1 MAMNQKLWGPRS
13 ALALAVSE
21 AAPDHF
27 YMRRCG
33 MQIAIPEPMIEE
45 RVAARKNSGLAP
57 FSKDELKAFRAPTVG
72 RVMLLRGRTG
82 EELLGALLKFF
93 DEGIFDILCL
103 DSVSAVLP
111 EADAGKDL
119 DENQKRAAAAGL
131 LTKFFQHY
139 LNGTTGYSSLNKTT
153 VIFTSQV
160 RSNSKKAEAPAH
172 IQKYL
177 PDYAPQ
183 GAWAAK
189 HGKLID
195 ILVKPG
201 EKEKEK
207 TNVEVTTLGA
217 AVEQRKKTVQ
227 IGKSIRYEILKGKAG
242 VHEGITGEFPF
253 NYDTI
258 TDDQRMI
265 VLSALRLGVA
275 EERNGVI
282 TFYDLKQH
290 SPIPGLE
297 KLPIDKIVEMLRAN
311 FDLEYAI
318 RLMLLASVGV
328 ECPRGSEVALVMSVT
343 SEVQRDKMDLCL
355 PASTP
360 VFEIAWSNPSLDC
373 LRAPSELAEFVLASR
388 DVMEKIHRVK
398 ATKVAT
404 TRTLSVPA
412 PHPQRPMR
420 ADAPGRAPG
429 TRRRCPRTAV

>member
-1 MAMNQKLWGPRS
+1 MSRLTVTELNKRVAQLEAKMNRGAAEKGASVCADLDQAPNAYFLRRPSGILELDMHLGGGLPAGGLSYLSGPDGSGKTTLLYKFMAMNQKLWGPRS

-57 FSKDELKAFRAPTVG
+57 FTKDELKAFRAPTVG

-82 EELLGALLKFF
+82 EELLGALLEFF

-297 KLPIDKIVEMLRAN
+297 KLPIDKIVEMLRAD

-328 ECPRGSEVALVMSVT
+328 ECTYR
-343 SEVQRDKMDLCL
+343 
-355 PASTP
+355 
-360 VFEIAWSNPSLDC
+360 
-373 LRAPSELAEFVLASR
+373 
-388 DVMEKIHRVK
+388 
-398 ATKVAT
+398 
-404 TRTLSVPA
+404 
-412 PHPQRPMR
+412 
-420 ADAPGRAPG
+420 
-429 TRRRCPRTAV
+429 

>member
-1 MAMNQKLWGPRS
+1 MSRLTVAELNKRVAQLEAQMNRGASKKGASVCTDIDQAPNAYFLRRPSGVIDLDMHLGGGLPAGGLSYLSGPDGSGKTTLLYKFMAMNQKLWGPRS

-27 YMRRCG
+27 YMRKCG

-45 RVAARKNSGLAP
+45 RVAARKNSGLP
-57 FSKDELKAFRAPTVG
+57 SFTKDELKAFRAPTMG
-72 RVMLLRGRTG
+72 RVMLLRGCTG
-82 EELLGALLKFF
+82 EELLGALLECF

-111 EADAGKDL
+111 EADASKDL

-139 LNGTTGYSSLNKTT
+139 LNGTTGYSALNKTT

-207 TNVEVTTLGA
+207 TTVEVSTLGA
-217 AVEQRKKTVQ
+217 AVEQRKKMVQ

-242 VHEGITGEFPF
+242 IHEGITGEFPF

-265 VLSALRLGVA
+265 VLSALRLGIA
-275 EERNGVI
+275 EERNGLV
-282 TFYDLKQH
+282 TFYDLRQR
-290 SPIPGLE
+290 IPVHGLE
-297 KLPIDKIVEMLRAN
+297 KLPLDKIVEMLRTD
-311 FDLEYAI
+311 FELEHTI

-328 ECPRGSEVALVMSVT
+328 ECTYR
-343 SEVQRDKMDLCL
+343 
-355 PASTP
+355 
-360 VFEIAWSNPSLDC
+360 
-373 LRAPSELAEFVLASR
+373 
-388 DVMEKIHRVK
+388 
-398 ATKVAT
+398 
-404 TRTLSVPA
+404 
-412 PHPQRPMR
+412 
-420 ADAPGRAPG
+420 
-429 TRRRCPRTAV
+429 

>member
-1 MAMNQKLWGPRS
+1 MSRLTVTELNKRVAQLEAKMNRGAAEKGASVCADLDQAPNAYFLRRPSGILELDMHLGGGLPAGGLSYLSGPDGSGKTTLLYKFMAMNQKLWGPRS

-57 FSKDELKAFRAPTVG
+57 FTKDELKAFRAPTVG

-82 EELLGALLKFF
+82 EELLGALLEFF

-297 KLPIDKIVEMLRAN
+297 KLPIDKLVEMLRAD

-328 ECPRGSEVALVMSVT
+328 ECTYR
-343 SEVQRDKMDLCL
+343 
-355 PASTP
+355 
-360 VFEIAWSNPSLDC
+360 
-373 LRAPSELAEFVLASR
+373 
-388 DVMEKIHRVK
+388 
-398 ATKVAT
+398 
-404 TRTLSVPA
+404 
-412 PHPQRPMR
+412 
-420 ADAPGRAPG
+420 
-429 TRRRCPRTAV
+429 